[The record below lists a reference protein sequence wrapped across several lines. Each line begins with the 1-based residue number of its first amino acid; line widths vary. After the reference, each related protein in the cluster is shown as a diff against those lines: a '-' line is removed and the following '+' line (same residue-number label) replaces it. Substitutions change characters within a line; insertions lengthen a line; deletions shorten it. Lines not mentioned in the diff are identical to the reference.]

1 MAKLDLNNVKDTL
14 KFGKDKKQTLFIGI
28 VIFLAIVIAYGYIFF
43 KPHAGELMAL
53 FSKLSDLKLQLSS
66 AKTDIATKP
75 MLEKTKASLLSKI
88 DYYEKKLPEQK
99 EIPKILESL
108 SEIAIDAGVKI
119 IAIKPAE
126 SSMGGGIYQ
135 EMPIQI
141 KAKCGY
147 HQLGIFINS
156 LETGDRFM
164 KVSDINVVANAE
176 DMLNHNV
183 ELEIKTYTLSKE
195 K

>member
-14 KFGKDKKQTLFIGI
+14 KFGKDKKQTLLIG
-28 VIFLAIVIAYGYIFF
+28 VAIFLAIMIAYGYIFF
-43 KPHAGELMAL
+43 RPHAGELMAL
-53 FSKLSDLKLQLSS
+53 FSKLSNLKLELSS

-88 DYYEKKLPEQK
+88 DYYEKQLPEQK

-108 SEIAIDAGVKI
+108 SEIAIGAGVKI

-126 SSMGGGIYQ
+126 SSVEGAIYQ

-147 HQLGIFINS
+147 HQLGRFINS

-164 KVSDINVVANAE
+164 KVTDINLASNAE

-183 ELEIKTYTLSKE
+183 ELQIKTYTLSKE